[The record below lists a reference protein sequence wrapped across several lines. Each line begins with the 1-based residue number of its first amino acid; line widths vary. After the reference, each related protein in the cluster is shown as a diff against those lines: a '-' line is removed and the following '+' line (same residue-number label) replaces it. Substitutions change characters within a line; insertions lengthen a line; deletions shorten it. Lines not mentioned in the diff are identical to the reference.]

1 MFLAAS
7 AATQWLRQKR
17 IGRVARGD
25 GRMQKFG
32 VAPGRTTNQGSNM
45 GFLTGK
51 QLLIT
56 GVLSNRSIAY
66 GIARACH
73 REGAEL
79 AFSYVGERFKNRTAE
94 LAADFGSTKL
104 FDCDVADDAQID
116 RLFAE
121 LGEVWPQFDG
131 FVHSIGFATRES
143 IAGDFL
149 DGLSR
154 ESFRI
159 AHDISAY
166 SFPAMAK
173 AAAPHLRRGAA
184 LLTLTY
190 LGSQRSIPNYNTMG
204 LAKASLEASVRYLAT
219 SLGPKGVRV
228 NGISAGPI
236 KTLAA
241 SGIKGFSKI
250 LDAVEKS
257 SPMRRNVTIDDV
269 GNVAAFLL
277 SDLAAGVSS
286 EITYVD
292 GGYSHAMP
300 GAPDRD

>member
-1 MFLAAS
+1 
-7 AATQWLRQKR
+7 
-17 IGRVARGD
+17 
-25 GRMQKFG
+25 
-32 VAPGRTTNQGSNM
+32 M

-51 QLLIT
+51 KLLIT

-73 REGAEL
+73 QQGAEL
-79 AFSYVGERFKNRTAE
+79 AFSYVGERFKDRITEFAAE
-94 LAADFGSTKL
+94 FGSTL
-104 FDCDVADDAQID
+104 IFDCDVSDDDQIHQM
-116 RLFAE
+116 FAG
-121 LGEVWPQFDG
+121 LSKTWPKFDG
-131 FVHSIGFATRES
+131 FVHSIGFAPRDA

-154 ESFRI
+154 EAFRV

-173 AAAPHLRRGAA
+173 AALPYLNDRAA
-184 LLTLTY
+184 LLTLSY
-190 LGSQRSIPNYNTMG
+190 LGALRIIPHYNTMG
-204 LAKASLEASVRYLAT
+204 LAKASLEASVRYLAE
-219 SLGPKGVRV
+219 SLGPRGMRV

-241 SGIKGFSKI
+241 SGIKDFGK
-250 LDAVEKS
+250 LLGMVAAA
-257 SPMRRNVTIDDV
+257 SPLRRNITIEDV

-277 SDLAAGVSS
+277 SDLASGVTA

-292 GGYSHAMP
+292 GGFSQTG
-300 GAPDRD
+300 GASRDSEPAGS

>member
-1 MFLAAS
+1 
-7 AATQWLRQKR
+7 
-17 IGRVARGD
+17 
-25 GRMQKFG
+25 
-32 VAPGRTTNQGSNM
+32 M
-45 GFLTGK
+45 GFLAGK
-51 QLLIT
+51 RLLIT

-66 GIARACH
+66 GIARACR

-79 AFSYVGERFKNRTAE
+79 AFSYVGERFKDRTTEFARE
-94 LAADFGSTKL
+94 FGSDL
-104 FDCDVADDAQID
+104 IFDCDVGSDEQIAAMFGA
-116 RLFAE
+116 LAKT
-121 LGEVWPQFDG
+121 WPQFDG
-131 FVHSIGFATRES
+131 FVHSIGFAPREA

-173 AAAPHLRRGAA
+173 AAAPMLRPGSA

-190 LGSQRSIPNYNTMG
+190 LGALRALPNYNTMG
-204 LAKASLEASVRYLAT
+204 LAKASLEASVRYLAA
-219 SLGPKGVRV
+219 SLGTKGVRV

-241 SGIKGFSKI
+241 SGIKDFGKLLQVVSQ
-250 LDAVEKS
+250 S
-257 SPMRRNVTIDDV
+257 SPLGRNITIDEV

-277 SDLAAGVSS
+277 SDLASGVTA

-292 GGYSHAMP
+292 GGFSQAVTVP
-300 GAPDRD
+300 AAE